1 MIQIDMPMPRDCVEC
16 PLTYPIHDGGA
27 EYCCLTD
34 VPEYIYR
41 YGERPAECPLREVED
56 PWIDLQKKLEQWM
69 AEKRIKFYSLDDE
82 YLDTDDIKRG
92 VEG

>member
-1 MIQIDMPMPRDCVEC
+1 MIQIDMPMPMDCEEC

-41 YGERPAECPLREVED
+41 YGERPAECPLREVE
-56 PWIDLQKKLEQWM
+56 
-69 AEKRIKFYSLDDE
+69 
-82 YLDTDDIKRG
+82 G
-92 VEG
+92 

>member
-1 MIQIDMPMPRDCVEC
+1 MIQIDMPMPMDCEEC

-41 YGERPAECPLREVED
+41 YGERPAECPLREVSESD
-56 PWIDLQKKLEQWM
+56 KDKYVARLEHEL
-69 AEKRIKFYSLDDE
+69 AKALCKTARE
-82 YLDTDDIKRG
+82 
-92 VEG
+92 